1 MQVIA
6 DNAMRFLE
14 EMNTEAIA
22 AVLRAEKLIPQDVQ
36 RCISQSKTSEDAN
49 GALLAFL
56 EDRADT
62 EQVLKILKIA
72 AEKQSEGR
80 MNAFAKKLLQEI
92 RQSL

>member
-6 DNAMRFLE
+6 KYATKFLE

-22 AVLRAEKLIPQDVQ
+22 SVLRAGKLIPEDVQ
-36 RCISQSKTSEDAN
+36 RVISQSKTSEDAN
-49 GALLAFL
+49 SALLAFL
-56 EDRADT
+56 EERADT